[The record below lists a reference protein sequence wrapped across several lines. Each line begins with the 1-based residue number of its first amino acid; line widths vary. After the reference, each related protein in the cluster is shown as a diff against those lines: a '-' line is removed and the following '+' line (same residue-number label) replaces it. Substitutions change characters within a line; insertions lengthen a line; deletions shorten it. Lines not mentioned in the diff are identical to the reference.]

1 MEKES
6 IDLPVESEKFTTDFK
21 VLLRYLIPLM
31 EVYPNPINQAELSR
45 LVGVEKPSVT
55 RLKRQIQQYCNKD
68 ILAYESKMVL
78 DKNTDL
84 FGVTLF
90 FSYIYGKFDNIP
102 RLLES
107 RYGEEAIVDLYKQI
121 TSEFDADKIPI
132 NEGDLTH
139 IIGIVTENLKKFEP
153 TRTKDAIKHLHLLPE
168 EDKGE
173 FFGITFGLYYKDV
186 LDNFKIEKEK
196 DVLFYLKLRDKLFH
210 TIQRS
215 IHEHI
220 PQMRA
225 LKKLKGPEKRKKYC
239 DVLKY
244 MTDFYLEEIFN
255 DLTNGIKEKAEGVKF
270 PRNYRKIGT
279 FDNEESMD
287 REGI

>member
-6 IDLPVESEKFTTDFK
+6 EGLPVENEKFTTDFK

-31 EVYPNPINQAELSR
+31 EEYPNPINQAELSR

-68 ILAYESKMVL
+68 ILAYKSKMVL

-107 RYGEEAIVDLYKQI
+107 RYGEEVMIDLFRQI
-121 TSEFDADKIPI
+121 TSEFDVDKIPI
-132 NEGDLTH
+132 NEEDLTH
-139 IIGIVTENLKKFEP
+139 IIRIVTENLKKLEP

-168 EDKGE
+168 EDKGD
-173 FFGITFGLYYKDV
+173 FFGITFGLYYKDIA
-186 LDNFKIEKEK
+186 DNFKIEKNE
-196 DVLFYLKLRDKLFH
+196 DVFFYLKLRDKVYHLLQGFVY
-210 TIQRS
+210 
-215 IHEHI
+215 EHI
-220 PQMRA
+220 PKMKA
-225 LKKLKGPEKRKKYC
+225 VKKLKEKKKREKYC
-239 DVLKY
+239 DMLKY
-244 MTDFYLEEIFN
+244 LADFYLEEIFN
-255 DLTNGIKEKAEGVKF
+255 DLTNDIKDRAKGIRF
-270 PRNYRKIGT
+270 PKNYGKIGS
-279 FDNEESMD
+279 FDIEE
-287 REGI
+287 I